1 MKYSGEGNVINDG
14 RFNRDSVFLV
24 GSDDQLLIFHS
35 CLIFSEY
42 QLFWTLSER
51 MLGGNF
57 VLMLSHTIL
66 KTIFRFIYLEALF
79 KYLTSLKNGPW
90 TSFSHFL
97 LQTFQRW
104 SLCRVQVHW
113 RFWPNIRLKHTHAY
127 SSSDVLPMTRPRY
140 TEYFLM
146 GPTLSSQTRSP
157 LWNFEVLPSFL
168 FQVNICTVNVK
179 VKVYTS

>member
-14 RFNRDSVFLV
+14 RFNRDPVFLV

-35 CLIFSEY
+35 CLIYSEF

-57 VLMLSHTIL
+57 VWMLLHTIL
-66 KTIFRFIYLEALF
+66 KAIFRFIYLEALS
-79 KYLTSLKNGPW
+79 KYLTSLKNGSW

-104 SLCRVQVHW
+104 SLCRVQVHSG
-113 RFWPNIRLKHTHAY
+113 FWPSLRLKHMHVQFILRCLAHDKAQIY
-127 SSSDVLPMTRPRY
+127 RIFSYGAHSILSDQVATLKFWNLAKFSLP
-140 TEYFLM
+140 
-146 GPTLSSQTRSP
+146 
-157 LWNFEVLPSFL
+157 
-168 FQVNICTVNVK
+168 I
-179 VKVYTS
+179 

>member
-1 MKYSGEGNVINDG
+1 MPGEEMKYSGEGNVINDG
-14 RFNRDSVFLV
+14 RFNRDPVILV

-35 CLIFSEY
+35 CPIFSEF

-57 VLMLSHTIL
+57 VWMLLHTIL
-66 KTIFRFIYLEALF
+66 KAIFRFIYLEALS
-79 KYLTSLKNGPW
+79 KYLTSLKNGSW

-104 SLCRVQVHW
+104 SLCRVQVYW
-113 RFWPNIRLKHTHAY
+113 RFWPNVRLKHTHAY
-127 SSSDVLPMTRPRY
+127 LSSDVLPMTRPRY

-157 LWNFEVLPSFL
+157 LWNF
-168 FQVNICTVNVK
+168 
-179 VKVYTS
+179 

>member
-79 KYLTSLKNGPW
+79 RIFDQFTKWVLKQFFPFSTANISTLVSLSCTGTLKILTKC
-90 TSFSHFL
+90 SFETHTCIFILRCLAHDKAQIYRIFSYGAHSIL
-97 LQTFQRW
+97 
-104 SLCRVQVHW
+104 SDQV
-113 RFWPNIRLKHTHAY
+113 A
-127 SSSDVLPMTRPRY
+127 
-140 TEYFLM
+140 TEI
-146 GPTLSSQTRSP
+146 S
-157 LWNFEVLPSFL
+157 PSFL
-168 FQVNICTVNVK
+168 FQFSKYVH
-179 VKVYTS
+179 

>member
-1 MKYSGEGNVINDG
+1 MPGEEMKYSGEGNVTDV
-14 RFNRDSVFLV
+14 RFNRGPVFLV
-24 GSDDQLLIFHS
+24 GSDDQPLIFHS
-35 CLIFSEY
+35 CWF
-42 QLFWTLSER
+42 QLLKFWTLSER
-51 MLGGNF
+51 MLRGNF
-57 VLMLSHTIL
+57 VWMLLHTIL

-79 KYLTSLKNGPW
+79 KYLTSLKNGSW

-113 RFWPNIRLKHTHAY
+113 RFWPNVRLKHTHAY

-157 LWNFEVLPSFL
+157 LWNF
-168 FQVNICTVNVK
+168 
-179 VKVYTS
+179 